1 MGYRA
6 HFAKK
11 YDVEYSDNSH
21 FKNDVEACLKL
32 LHKLKIEYYYDEAH
46 EIEFL
51 QTKDL
56 LELKLEDYEL
66 NEEELEFIQEAIEIA
81 KTAKYC
87 KKYGYLKIHWF

>member
-11 YDVEYSDNSH
+11 YYVEYSDNSH
-21 FKNDVEACLKL
+21 FNNDVEACLEL
-32 LHKLKIEYYYDEAH
+32 FDKLKIEYYYDEAH
-46 EIEFL
+46 EMEL

-56 LELKLEDYEL
+56 LELKLEDYKL
-66 NEEELEFIQEAIEIA
+66 NEEELEFIQDAIKIA

-87 KKYGYLKIHWF
+87 KNEGYLKIHWF